1 MANELTFFL
10 QKGQHRNHYTS
21 RWNQSKNRTESIKHK
36 KDEQLSL
43 LVFSAERE
51 GFEPPVPLST
61 AVFKTAVIDH
71 STTFPMLA
79 SFNLKRVM
87 RSLPQKRCK
96 GRSYFWNM
104 QALFAFFVK
113 KEYFFSFFTQIGR
126 RDIHSPIPLHRNTKA
141 SPSQQ
146 CQHGTRHLGHLQY
159 YSLSIYQNH
168 IFPVFQAPI
177 LQSSNK

>member
-10 QKGQHRNHYTS
+10 QKGQQRNHQTR
-21 RWNQSKNRTESIKHK
+21 RWYQNKNWSESIKQK

-79 SFNLKRVM
+79 FLVFKRVM

-96 GRSYFWNM
+96 GRGYFWNM
-104 QALFAFFVK
+104 QAVFVFFVK
-113 KEYFFSFFTQIGR
+113 KERFFSFPLPYETRIAYFLPIFGG
-126 RDIHSPIPLHRNTKA
+126 IKHSIRSRGKPISISRHPTILTKQTCF
-141 SPSQQ
+141 S
-146 CQHGTRHLGHLQY
+146 GF
-159 YSLSIYQNH
+159 SLA
-168 IFPVFQAPI
+168 IF
-177 LQSSNK
+177 K